1 VQELASLAETY
12 RLSNTLFSLKVWL
25 RNMDYFMLGVFELHV
40 NKAHHNT
47 IASLVVT
54 IKEVMDNL
62 DKDTMTKACRCFRT
76 RIEAVVEANR
86 DLFNRMVHNAYDFH
100 IFLFQ

>member
-1 VQELASLAETY
+1 
-12 RLSNTLFSLKVWL
+12 
-25 RNMDYFMLGVFELHV
+25 MDYFMLGVFELHV

-54 IKEVMDNL
+54 IKELKGNL
-62 DKDTMTKACRCFRT
+62 DKDTVAKACRCFRT

-86 DLFNRMVHNAYDFH
+86 DFLKIEWYIMPITFIFFYFNE
-100 IFLFQ
+100 I